1 MASGRLAPVT
11 SPLEV
16 GSRALHASREGGLS
30 SVEWNRHPP
39 PHPSLSRGEGGEC
52 GLHRVTPR
60 WEGSS
65 RLTRSVES
73 RFSHR
78 LTIRW
83 RIETLF
89 HTIELQHPCSERAAT
104 VAGEAHAK
112 PRRAGT
118 ERHRGCAGGRAG
130 WRCADEKARR
140 RGGSV
145 IRRRAAQQER
155 EAAAAARRQREPA
168 RCGEID
174 AAADLA
180 DDGAGAAGGAGQ
192 RLLHGP
198 QHVAGFRRLDRD
210 QPLGGKAEILE
221 ARAIGRAVLGKRHVL
236 GDPHQGARIAPRED
250 ERKPGRDGDFR
261 LAGRGDLVERAGRK
275 PAAQRRIEGGN
286 AERHG
291 AMASGSGKLERQ
303 RTAQPRQH
311 GMRWGSFAICR
322 SDHCEPI
329 LSGSRKE
336 TRLVMFMVCSIIPRP
351 ASRVKRRGRLPTGCH
366 VRAGFMAPRT
376 DTVGTP
382 TLRPARA
389 EEEAAVVGLW
399 RACGLVVSWNDPV
412 ADFRFALGRSNSDI
426 LIAADPAGS
435 IVGAAMIGHDGHRG
449 WIYYLAA
456 HPDRRRQGI
465 GTTLAADL
473 EQTILL
479 ETELHRY
486 GLFVWQ
492 KQTSKMMFG
501 SYPFPG
507 NILENNT
514 IEFIHVYVKP
524 GAPPKFPRA
533 VKAANRLSRTEWLDL
548 TQQVWFMYPQD
559 VKRGGEHPA
568 PFPEKLPA
576 RLIRLY
582 SFGACENFAG
592 ETVLDPF
599 AGTGTTCVAAKRM
612 GRRYVGIDVDE
623 RYLQI
628 AAGRLRKAR
637 RSQMPLLVGR
647 PKYPGKE
654 ELRAMSAQ
662 EAGSNGKAAA
672 GKHKKRTYGRKVG
685 GPIRRFPDERAR
697 ERERRSGIQE

>member
-1 MASGRLAPVT
+1 MLSMSFRSAAASSGTTARSGCMARACASAMPGRSPSRSAAAVTATSSSTLPRLAEMASGRLAPVT

-30 SVEWNRHPP
+30 SVEWNRHLP
-39 PHPSLSRGEGGEC
+39 PHPSPSRGEGGEC

-180 DDGAGAAGGAGQ
+180 DDGAGAAAGAGQ

-250 ERKPGRDGDFR
+250 ERKPGRGGDFR

-382 TLRPARA
+382 TLRPAGA

-465 GTTLAADL
+465 GKTL
-473 EQTILL
+473 
-479 ETELHRY
+479 
-486 GLFVWQ
+486 
-492 KQTSKMMFG
+492 
-501 SYPFPG
+501 
-507 NILENNT
+507 
-514 IEFIHVYVKP
+514 
-524 GAPPKFPRA
+524 
-533 VKAANRLSRTEWLDL
+533 
-548 TQQVWFMYPQD
+548 
-559 VKRGGEHPA
+559 
-568 PFPEKLPA
+568 
-576 RLIRLY
+576 
-582 SFGACENFAG
+582 
-592 ETVLDPF
+592 
-599 AGTGTTCVAAKRM
+599 VAAAQTWLKDR
-612 GRRYVGIDVDE
+612 GIGKLQLMIRDTNTEVIRFYE
-623 RYLQI
+623 RIGFEI
-628 AAGRLRKAR
+628 APRVIMQKWL
-637 RSQMPLLVGR
+637 
-647 PKYPGKE
+647 
-654 ELRAMSAQ
+654 
-662 EAGSNGKAAA
+662 
-672 GKHKKRTYGRKVG
+672 
-685 GPIRRFPDERAR
+685 
-697 ERERRSGIQE
+697 